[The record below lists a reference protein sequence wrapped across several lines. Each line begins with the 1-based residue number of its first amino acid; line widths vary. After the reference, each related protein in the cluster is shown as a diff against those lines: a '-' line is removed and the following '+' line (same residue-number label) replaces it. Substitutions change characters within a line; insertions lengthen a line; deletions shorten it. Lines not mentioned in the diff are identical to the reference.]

1 MAVAKMSFHIALPEH
16 SMTRLIELAEAEQE
30 HERKWIAERRRELM
44 PPSASRRAAADIR
57 RGIRV
62 EVATKRRTG
71 EFGGSRDD
79 LLTRA
84 VREELRARGL
94 DREWPDPPEGE
105 VDAPGRR
112 WGTPPSQPLGAGG
125 YNARL
130 SLNLPADL
138 GETIRRAA
146 YWTSKP
152 AVEALQEWADR
163 WGDGVEVAMREA
175 ARDGFPAEF
184 SLVVAAGQPSA
195 PQAVL
200 EIREALRAK
209 VLTTGDLIRAAV
221 ARCTNEGQTET
232 PSGA

>member
-1 MAVAKMSFHIALPEH
+1 MSFHVALPED
-16 SMTRLIELAEAEQE
+16 SMTRLVELAEEEQKR
-30 HERKWIAERRRELM
+30 ERKWIAERRQELM
-44 PPSASRRAAADIR
+44 PPGASRRAAADIR

-62 EVATKRRTG
+62 EVAAKRRTG

-79 LLTRA
+79 LVTRA

-94 DREWPDPPEGE
+94 DREWPEPPEGE

-130 SLNLPADL
+130 SLNLPAAL
-138 GETIRRAA
+138 GETVRRAA

-152 AVEALQEWADR
+152 AVEALQEWAAR
-163 WGDGVEVAMREA
+163 WGDGPEVALREA
-175 ARDGFPAEF
+175 ARDSIPAE
-184 SLVVAAGQPSA
+184 LALLAAAGRPSA
-195 PQAVL
+195 PQSVL
-200 EIREALRAK
+200 EIRESIRQQ

-221 ARCTNEGQTET
+221 NRLILDRQPTLPGT
-232 PSGA
+232 SDR